1 MLQPLSNY
9 LEQMI
14 VLEASDLFVS
24 THLPV
29 SAKINGE
36 LTPLDDYVLSDDE
49 ALTMVESAMT
59 DKQINEFHN
68 SKECNFA
75 IATDEGRFRI
85 SAFWQRDQAGMVIR
99 RIVTTIPDVQALGLP
114 SVLTDVI
121 MKKRGLVLFVGGT
134 GTGKSTSLAALL
146 GYRNRH
152 QKGHILTIED
162 PIEFVH
168 EHNKSIITQR
178 EVGLDTESFEAA
190 LKSSLRQA
198 PDVILIGEIRSQ
210 ETMEYALSF
219 AETGHLCVATLH
231 ANNANQAIDRIM
243 HLVPKEKHEKLKYD
257 LALNLR
263 AIIAQQ
269 LIPTSDGEGRVAAI
283 EVLLNSPMVSELI
296 KKGEIGSIKEVMS
309 KSTEMGMQTFDQALF
324 KHYQEKRINYAD
336 ALHHAD
342 SPNDLRLM
350 IKLRNNEQQGSGF
363 LQGVTVDGLN
373 DGDIDE

>member
-1 MLQPLSNY
+1 MYNLDHFLR
-9 LEQMI
+9 QM
-14 VLEASDLFVS
+14 VENEASDLFVS

-36 LTPLDDYVLSDDE
+36 LRPVGENDLTEEE
-49 ALTMVESAMT
+49 ALAMVESAMT
-59 DKQINEFHN
+59 EKQIKEFHDT
-68 SKECNFA
+68 KECNFA
-75 IATDEGRFRI
+75 IARDSGRFRV
-85 SAFWQRDQAGMVIR
+85 SAFWQRDKAGMVIR
-99 RIVTTIPDVQALGLP
+99 RIVTTIPEVQALGLP
-114 SVLTDVI
+114 TVLTDVI
-121 MKKRGLVLFVGGT
+121 MSKRGLVLFVGGT

-146 GYRNRH
+146 GYRNRN
-152 QKGHILTIED
+152 QRGHILTIED

-168 EHNKSIITQR
+168 EHQKSIVTQR
-178 EVGLDTESFEAA
+178 EVGLDTDSFESA

-243 HLVPKEKHEKLKYD
+243 HLVPKEKHDKLKYD

-263 AIIAQQ
+263 AIVAQQ
-269 LIPTSDGEGRVAAI
+269 LVPTSDGHGRAAAI
-283 EVLLNSPMVSELI
+283 EILLNSPMVAELI
-296 KKGEIGSIKEVMS
+296 KRGEVGAIKETMS
-309 KSTEMGMQTFDQALF
+309 KSREMGMQTFDQALF
-324 KHYQEKRINYAD
+324 DLYQQHRINYAD

-350 IKLRNNEQQGSGF
+350 IKLRNNEQQGAGF
-363 LQGVTVDGLN
+363 LQGVTVDGL
-373 DGDIDE
+373 DGDKNQ

>member
-1 MLQPLSNY
+1 MYNLDHFLR
-9 LEQMI
+9 QM
-14 VLEASDLFVS
+14 VENEASDLFVS

-36 LTPLDDYVLSDDE
+36 LRPIGQADLSEDE
-49 ALTMVESAMT
+49 ALAMVESAMT
-59 DKQINEFHN
+59 EKQIKEFHET
-68 SKECNFA
+68 KECNFA
-75 IATDEGRFRI
+75 IARDSGRFRV
-85 SAFWQRDQAGMVIR
+85 SAFWQRDKAGMVIR
-99 RIVTTIPDVQALGLP
+99 RIVTTIPEVQDLGLP
-114 SVLTDVI
+114 TVLTDVI
-121 MKKRGLVLFVGGT
+121 MSKRGLVLFVGGT

-146 GYRNRH
+146 GYRNRN
-152 QKGHILTIED
+152 QRGHILTIED

-168 EHNKSIITQR
+168 EHQKSIVTQR
-178 EVGLDTESFEAA
+178 EVGLDTDSFESA

-243 HLVPKEKHEKLKYD
+243 HLVPKEKHDKLKYD

-263 AIIAQQ
+263 AIVAQQ
-269 LIPTSDGEGRVAAI
+269 LVPTSDGHGRAAAI
-283 EVLLNSPMVSELI
+283 EILLNSPMVAELI
-296 KKGEIGSIKEVMS
+296 KRGEVGAIKETMS
-309 KSTEMGMQTFDQALF
+309 KSREMGMQTFDQALF
-324 KHYQEKRINYAD
+324 DLYQQHRINYAD

-350 IKLRNNEQQGSGF
+350 IKLRNNEQQGAGF
-363 LQGVTVDGLN
+363 LQGVTVDGL
-373 DGDIDE
+373 DGDKNQ

>member
-1 MLQPLSNY
+1 MYNLDHFLR
-9 LEQMI
+9 QM
-14 VLEASDLFVS
+14 VENEASDLFVS

-36 LTPLDDYVLSDDE
+36 LRPVGENDLTEEE
-49 ALTMVESAMT
+49 ALAMVESAMT
-59 DKQINEFHN
+59 EKQIKEFHDT
-68 SKECNFA
+68 KECNFA
-75 IATDEGRFRI
+75 IARDSGRFRV
-85 SAFWQRDQAGMVIR
+85 SAFWQRDKAGMVIR
-99 RIVTTIPDVQALGLP
+99 RIVTTIPEVQALGLP
-114 SVLTDVI
+114 TVLTDVI
-121 MKKRGLVLFVGGT
+121 MSKRGLVLFVGGT

-146 GYRNRH
+146 GYRNRN
-152 QKGHILTIED
+152 QRGHILTIED

-168 EHNKSIITQR
+168 EHQKSIVTQR
-178 EVGLDTESFEAA
+178 EVGLDTDSFEAA

-243 HLVPKEKHEKLKYD
+243 HLVPKEKHDKLKYD

-263 AIIAQQ
+263 AIVAQQ
-269 LIPTSDGEGRVAAI
+269 LVPTSDGHGRAAAI
-283 EVLLNSPMVSELI
+283 EILLNSPMVAELI
-296 KKGEIGSIKEVMS
+296 KRGEVGAIKETMS
-309 KSTEMGMQTFDQALF
+309 KSREMGMQTFDQALF
-324 KHYQEKRINYAD
+324 DLYQQHRINYAD

-350 IKLRNNEQQGSGF
+350 IKLRNNEQQGAGF
-363 LQGVTVDGLN
+363 LQGVTVDGL
-373 DGDIDE
+373 DGDKNQ

>member
-1 MLQPLSNY
+1 MYNLDHFLR
-9 LEQMI
+9 QM
-14 VLEASDLFVS
+14 VENEASDLFVS

-36 LTPLDDYVLSDDE
+36 LRPVGENDLTEEE
-49 ALTMVESAMT
+49 ALAMVESAMT
-59 DKQINEFHN
+59 EKQIKEFHDT
-68 SKECNFA
+68 KECNFA
-75 IATDEGRFRI
+75 IARDSGRFRV
-85 SAFWQRDQAGMVIR
+85 SAFWQRDKAGMVIR
-99 RIVTTIPDVQALGLP
+99 RIVTTIPKVQALGLP
-114 SVLTDVI
+114 TVLTDVI
-121 MKKRGLVLFVGGT
+121 MSKRGLVLFVGGT

-146 GYRNRH
+146 GYRNRN
-152 QKGHILTIED
+152 QRGHILTIED

-168 EHNKSIITQR
+168 EHQKSIVTQR
-178 EVGLDTESFEAA
+178 EVGLDTDSFESA

-243 HLVPKEKHEKLKYD
+243 HLVPKEKHDKLKYD

-263 AIIAQQ
+263 AIVAQQ
-269 LIPTSDGEGRVAAI
+269 LVPTSDGHGRAAAI
-283 EVLLNSPMVSELI
+283 EILLNSPMVAELI
-296 KKGEIGSIKEVMS
+296 KRGEVGAIKETMS
-309 KSTEMGMQTFDQALF
+309 KSREMGMQTFDQALF
-324 KHYQEKRINYAD
+324 DLYQQHRINYAD

-350 IKLRNNEQQGSGF
+350 IKLRNNEQQGAGF
-363 LQGVTVDGLN
+363 LQGVTVDGL
-373 DGDIDE
+373 DGDKNQ